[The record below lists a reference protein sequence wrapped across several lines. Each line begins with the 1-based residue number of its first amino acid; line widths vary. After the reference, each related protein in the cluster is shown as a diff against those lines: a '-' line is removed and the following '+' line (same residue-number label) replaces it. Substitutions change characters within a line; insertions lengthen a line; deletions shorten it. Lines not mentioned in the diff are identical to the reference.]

1 MIAGIE
7 MTRILTIGL
16 VAAAAV
22 AVAAAQPADPSR
34 TLPAMATT
42 KLAASLVSAK
52 AHAKHLWRD
61 TPPTNPDGTVTAY
74 IEIARGDRTKYEF
87 DMARNQR
94 AIDRIVPEKI
104 GGYVV
109 NYGFVPQTVSYDG
122 DPFDALV
129 IGPPIDGGS
138 LVRGVIVGLFLME
151 DEKGHDAK
159 VVLSRTDA
167 RRQAAACLDGRVE
180 EGDGRFLQ
188 PLQGRAAG
196 AVLESRR
203 LGIDRAGP
211 RSRDHDPRVLPEVC
225 GAIRRRL
232 LALTTA

>member
-1 MIAGIE
+1 M
-7 MTRILTIGL
+7 RILTIGL

-22 AVAAAQPADPSR
+22 AVTAAQPADPSR

-52 AHAKHLWRD
+52 AHARHLWRD
-61 TPPTNPDGTVTAY
+61 MPPTNPDGTVTAY
-74 IEIARGDRTKYEF
+74 IEIARGDRTRYEF

-138 LVRGVIVGLFLME
+138 LVRGIIVGLFLME
-151 DEKGHDAK
+151 DEKEHDAK

-167 RRQAAACLDGRVE
+167 AGKPLHALTAESKKEMDDFSAATRKGSQGCSRKSAA
-180 EGDGRFLQ
+180 GDRFE
-188 PLQGRAAG
+188 QGRAHVTTTHAFFQKCAG
-196 AVLESRR
+196 
-203 LGIDRAGP
+203 
-211 RSRDHDPRVLPEVC
+211 RS
-225 GAIRRRL
+225 GAACSL
-232 LALTTA
+232 